1 MTHSSGAYWEERAR
15 QLVVSKGGTIIARNF
30 SFRLGEI
37 DLIALDSE
45 RLAFIEVRYRR
56 RSDFGPALASVSLA
70 KQQKGIDDSSDMFGV
85 A

>member
-1 MTHSSGAYWEERAR
+1 MAT
-15 QLVVSKGGTIIARNF
+15 VIVRNYNGCF
-30 SFRLGEI
+30 GEI
-37 DLIALDSE
+37 DLVTLDSD
-45 RLAFIEVRYRR
+45 RLTFIEVRYRR